1 MFIIGLLYSYYI
13 FSSSEFNRCP
23 SLIRASTHHPVATS
37 TNISDEHF
45 PQLFVEKSIWITP
58 KSLFLNAF
66 NSKTTSKRAFNSSD
80 TISALTSIN
89 SATFVRDKRPRRHWG
104 LNTCTCPADGDQQKA
119 QCTDLKCPKVLASWR
134 VKMRELDKA
143 LHPTKTPQAQGN
155 NQLQMLD
162 PGLAHMVTWC
172 QVTSKK
178 GVPSRTFL
186 TKIF

>member
-1 MFIIGLLYSYYI
+1 M
-13 FSSSEFNRCP
+13 
-23 SLIRASTHHPVATS
+23 RASKHHPVATS

-45 PQLFVEKSIWITP
+45 PQVFVGKSIWITR
-58 KSLFLNAF
+58 KSLFLNAS
-66 NSKTTSKRAFNSSD
+66 NSTTTSKRAFISSD
-80 TISALTSIN
+80 TLTSIN
-89 SATFVRDKRPRRHWG
+89 SATFVREKRRRRHWG

-134 VKMRELDKA
+134 VKMSELDKA

-178 GVPSRTFL
+178 GVASRTFL
-186 TKIF
+186 NESLLAWWV